1 MVLPP
6 PPQKT
11 KNKTQ
16 KLITIP
22 TLPLQINNKKQNQK
36 KKTKLMTKQV
46 YSLKLC
52 LQTDYRTCPGQS
64 VQWPRLF
71 FHIKRYKGISTN
83 PKINALLHSM
93 VLKLG
98 TLVLYIK
105 HTYALLS
112 VVIYTHTQKKINK
125 KINYKVRF
133 SRTSEVIIL
142 ISKTKFLYC
151 LNFEL

>member
-1 MVLPP
+1 
-6 PPQKT
+6 
-11 KNKTQ
+11 
-16 KLITIP
+16 
-22 TLPLQINNKKQNQK
+22 
-36 KKTKLMTKQV
+36 MTKQV

-112 VVIYTHTQKKINK
+112 VVIYTHTKKKNK
-125 KINYKVRF
+125 YKEINYKVRF

>member
-1 MVLPP
+1 MAVEIRVTIYIFKLDFDCGITPAP
-6 PPQKT
+6 A

-22 TLPLQINNKKQNQK
+22 TLPLQINNKKTK
-36 KKTKLMTKQV
+36 PEKKTKLMTKQV

-112 VVIYTHTQKKINK
+112 VVIYTHTKKK
-125 KINYKVRF
+125 
-133 SRTSEVIIL
+133 
-142 ISKTKFLYC
+142 
-151 LNFEL
+151 

>member
-1 MVLPP
+1 MIVVLPP

-22 TLPLQINNKKQNQK
+22 ILPLQILVNNKKQNQK

-71 FHIKRYKGISTN
+71 FHTKRYKGISTN

-93 VLKLG
+93 VSKLG

-112 VVIYTHTQKKINK
+112 VVIYTHKKN
-125 KINYKVRF
+125 
-133 SRTSEVIIL
+133 E
-142 ISKTKFLYC
+142 
-151 LNFEL
+151 

>member
-1 MVLPP
+1 
-6 PPQKT
+6 
-11 KNKTQ
+11 
-16 KLITIP
+16 
-22 TLPLQINNKKQNQK
+22 
-36 KKTKLMTKQV
+36 
-46 YSLKLC
+46 
-52 LQTDYRTCPGQS
+52 
-64 VQWPRLF
+64 
-71 FHIKRYKGISTN
+71 
-83 PKINALLHSM
+83 M

-112 VVIYTHTQKKINK
+112 VVIYTHTKKIKNK

>member
-1 MVLPP
+1 MHFYLKTRVWQSRYVLQYTSLNQILIVVLPP

-36 KKTKLMTKQV
+36 KKTKLMNKQV

-71 FHIKRYKGISTN
+71 FHIKRYKGISL
-83 PKINALLHSM
+83 IR
-93 VLKLG
+93 KLTRFYTAWYQSWG
-98 TLVLYIK
+98 HLYSI
-105 HTYALLS
+105 LS
-112 VVIYTHTQKKINK
+112 IHM
-125 KINYKVRF
+125 R
-133 SRTSEVIIL
+133 
-142 ISKTKFLYC
+142 YC
-151 LNFEL
+151 PL

>member
-1 MVLPP
+1 
-6 PPQKT
+6 
-11 KNKTQ
+11 
-16 KLITIP
+16 
-22 TLPLQINNKKQNQK
+22 
-36 KKTKLMTKQV
+36 MTKQV

-93 VLKLG
+93 VSKLG

-112 VVIYTHTQKKINK
+112 VVIYTHTHKKINK
-125 KINYKVRF
+125 IINYKVRF